1 MKKTTITLS
10 YDEEKL
16 SALRLYLS
24 QKELSLETEMAAAIE
39 NLYLKTV
46 PANVRGFIDLR
57 AGIEK
62 PAERKKKPKPTF
74 PEATPER
81 GSDV

>member
-24 QKELSLETEMAAAIE
+24 QKELSLETEMVSAIE

-46 PANVRGFIDLR
+46 PANVRDFIDLR
-57 AGIEK
+57 AGVEK
-62 PAERKKKPKPTF
+62 TAERKKKPKPIS
-74 PEATPER
+74 AGAAPER
-81 GSDV
+81 GGDV

>member
-1 MKKTTITLS
+1 MKKATITLS

-16 SALRLYLS
+16 SALKLYLG
-24 QKELSLETEMAAAIE
+24 QKEQSLEAELTAAVE

-46 PANVRGFIDLR
+46 PANVRDFIDLR

-62 PAERKKKPKPTF
+62 TAERKKKPKPIS
-74 PEATPER
+74 AGAAPER
-81 GSDV
+81 DGDV